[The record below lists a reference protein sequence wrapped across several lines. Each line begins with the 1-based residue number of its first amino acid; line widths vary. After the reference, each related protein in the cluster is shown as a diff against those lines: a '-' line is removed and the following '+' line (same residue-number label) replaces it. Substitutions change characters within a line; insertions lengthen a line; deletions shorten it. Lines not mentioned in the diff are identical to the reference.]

1 MNALRFL
8 AALAAACMAGAP
20 HARGGDL
27 PREITASACVELA
40 LRANVD
46 IAVAREERGI
56 ARLAVPAREAA
67 FLPRFT
73 GEASAARSLLPSGS
87 ALTGD
92 VSLDQWTYRLDLG
105 VSDLLRT
112 GTLLSLDFRNVRQES
127 NSAVFLLSPEYA
139 TSLTLTARHPLL
151 RGAGRRNTEAPLRV
165 ARAGSAA
172 GDHDFRTRVMDIVS
186 AAKTGFFAFHA
197 ACREVEVRRT
207 AVSLAETLLAR
218 TLAQIEAGE
227 LAPVERLPAEA
238 AAAARREELLRAE
251 AAARNA
257 GDDLRT
263 ILGVPSSGDWDRP
276 LVPAPPSGAVE
287 PPGPA
292 DSFEEALRRRPE
304 AAALSLR
311 SEQARIE
318 EEAARSAVLPSL
330 TLTASAGLSGLSGS
344 PNPSPLF
351 PGLAPGFEGSYADS
365 LDSMVSGNYYNWF
378 LGLSTEIPWKLEKER
393 AEWARARASLD
404 RQRLLEEG
412 LRAAVRAEVRKAR
425 RDLESSIARIDA
437 AAASVAAARAALE
450 AAERKREL
458 GATTATQVLL
468 AQQDYSEALLAEVR
482 AGADAHIAQTRLW
495 RAVGSI
501 LEKEGISVP

>member
-27 PREITASACVELA
+27 PREITASASVELA

-56 ARLAVPAREAA
+56 ARLAVPAEKAA

-73 GEASAARSLLPSGS
+73 GEATAGRSLLPSGS

-92 VSLDQWTYRLDLG
+92 VSLDQRTYQVDLG
-105 VSDLLRT
+105 VSDLFRT
-112 GTLLSLDFRNVRQES
+112 GTLLSLDFRNTRQES
-127 NSAVFLLSPEYA
+127 NSAVSLLSPEYA

-151 RGAGRRNTEAPLRV
+151 RGAGRRTTEAPLRV

-172 GDHDFRTRVMDIVS
+172 GDHDFRARVMDIVS
-186 AAKTGFFAFHA
+186 AARTGFFTFHA
-197 ACREVEVRRT
+197 AHREVEVRRT

-218 TLAQIEAGE
+218 TRAEIEAGE

-257 GDDLRT
+257 EDDLRT

-276 LVPAPPSGAVE
+276 LVPAPPVGAVE

-304 AAALSLR
+304 AAALSFR
-311 SEQARIE
+311 SEQAQIE
-318 EEAARSAVLPSL
+318 EEAARRGILPSL

-351 PGLAPGFEGSYADS
+351 PDLAPGFEGGYADS
-365 LDSMVSGNYYNWF
+365 LDSMVSGDYYNWF
-378 LGLSTEIPWKLEKER
+378 LGLSTEIPWKLAKER
-393 AEWARARASLD
+393 ADWARARAALD

-412 LRAAVRAEVRKAR
+412 LRATVRAEVRKAR
-425 RDLESSIARIDA
+425 RDLESAIARIEA
-437 AAASVAAARAALE
+437 ASASVAAARAALE
-450 AAERKREL
+450 AETRKREL

-482 AGADAHIAQTRLW
+482 AGTDAHIAQTRLW

-501 LEKEGISVP
+501 LDKEGIAAP